1 MKAFVTSMQGR
12 VFLVIIG
19 GIVAS
24 ALLTAALADRE
35 GRRTFAQ
42 VRAAHTADRVEQL
55 VSALEAVPPEVR
67 PTLAAALGRGM
78 TAQFA
83 GPDAPLQENDAELTD
98 ALVDE
103 LGQERNVRATAGTR
117 ADCATQAGNNGAAA
131 RPDMTSCQVISLTLR
146 DGTPLRLVLRSKPDF
161 NWSRPHTSR
170 WLLYAIVFP
179 LCLGLLAYVV
189 ARMATRPLGRLA
201 RAATALGGDINEP
214 PLRESGPSEVRH
226 AAAAFNLMQARIRSY
241 VEERTEMLAAI
252 AHDLQTPITRLR
264 LRLEKVADENLR
276 DKLVADLGAMQ
287 GMIREGL
294 DLATSL
300 DTGGMM
306 QRVDL
311 DSLLSSVCA
320 DAVDAGQDVTLN
332 GQTRVSILAI
342 PIALQ
347 RCLAN
352 LVDNAVIYGGCARVT
367 TAREGNKA
375 VIRVRDGGPGI
386 PEAQMEKVFDPFYR
400 IETSRSRET
409 GGTGLG
415 LTIAR
420 NIARKHG
427 GTLVLH
433 NALGGGLECT
443 LTLPLNGSGSNLERR

>member
-1 MKAFVTSMQGR
+1 MKGFVTSMQGR

-67 PTLAAALGRGM
+67 PTLAATLGRGM

-83 GPDAPLQENDAELTD
+83 AADAPRQEVDADLTD
-98 ALVDE
+98 ALIDE
-103 LGQERNVRATAGTR
+103 LGKDRNVTATAGTR
-117 ADCATQAGNNGAAA
+117 ADCLAGTSSDGASA
-131 RPDMTSCQVISLTLR
+131 RPVTASCQIISLTLR
-146 DGTPLRLVLRSKPDF
+146 DGTPLRLLLRPQPDF
-161 NWSRPHTSR
+161 NWSRPHSSR
-170 WLLYAIVFP
+170 WLLYVIVLP
-179 LCLGLLAYVV
+179 LCLVLLAYAV

-201 RAATALGGDINEP
+201 RAATALGGDINQP
-214 PLRESGPSEVRH
+214 PLPEQGPSEVRD
-226 AAAAFNLMQARIRSY
+226 AAAAFNRMQARIQSY
-241 VEERTEMLAAI
+241 VAERTEMLAAI
-252 AHDLQTPITRLR
+252 AHDLQTPVTRLR
-264 LRLEKVADENLR
+264 LRLEKVTDENLR

-287 GMIREGL
+287 GMIQEGL
-294 DLATSL
+294 DLATGVGN
-300 DTGGMM
+300 GGMM

-311 DSLLSSVCA
+311 DSLLSSVCT
-320 DAVDAGQDVTLN
+320 DAIDAGQDVALD
-332 GQTRVSILAI
+332 GQTRASILAI

-352 LVDNAVIYGGCARVT
+352 LVDNAVKYGRYARVT
-367 TAREGNKA
+367 AAREGSKA

-386 PEAQMEKVFDPFYR
+386 PEDQIEKVFDPLYR

-427 GTLVLH
+427 GTLTLR
-433 NALGGGLECT
+433 NAPGGGLQCT
-443 LTLPLNGSGSNLERR
+443 LTLPLNA

>member
-1 MKAFVTSMQGR
+1 MQGR

-67 PTLAAALGRGM
+67 PTLAATLGRGM
-78 TAQFA
+78 SAQFS

-103 LGQERNVRATAGTR
+103 LGHDRNVTATAGTR
-117 ADCATQAGNNGAAA
+117 AGCATQANNGASA
-131 RPDMTSCQVISLTLR
+131 RPVFTSCQVISLTLH
-146 DGTPLRLVLRSKPDF
+146 DGTPLRLVLRPQPDF
-161 NWSRPHTSR
+161 SWWRPHSSR

-179 LCLGLLAYVV
+179 LCLGLLAYAV
-189 ARMATRPLGRLA
+189 ARMATRPLGGLA
-201 RAATALGGDINEP
+201 RAATALGGDINQP
-214 PLRESGPSEVRH
+214 PLPESGPTEVRH

-252 AHDLQTPITRLR
+252 AHDLQTPLTRLR
-264 LRLEKVADENLR
+264 LRLEKVTDENLR

-294 DLATSL
+294 DLAMSF

-320 DAVDAGQDVTLN
+320 DAIDSAQDVTLN
-332 GQTRVSILAI
+332 GQTRASITAI
-342 PIALQ
+342 PTALQ

-352 LVDNAVIYGGCARVT
+352 LIDNAVKYGGYARVT

-375 VIRVRDGGPGI
+375 VIRVSDGGPGI

-427 GTLVLH
+427 GTLVLR

-443 LTLPLNGSGSNLERR
+443 LTLPLNG

>member
-24 ALLTAALADRE
+24 ALLTAALADLE

-67 PTLAAALGRGM
+67 PTLAATLGRGM

-83 GPDAPLQENDAELTD
+83 GRSAPLQENDAELTD
-98 ALVDE
+98 ALVNE
-103 LGQERNVRATAGTR
+103 LGENRNVTATAGTR
-117 ADCATQAGNNGAAA
+117 ADCATQAGDNGATA
-131 RPDMTSCQVISLTLR
+131 RSVITSCRIISLTLR
-146 DGTPLRLVLRSKPDF
+146 DGTPLRLVLRPQSDLS
-161 NWSRPHTSR
+161 WLRPRSAR
-170 WLLYAIVFP
+170 GLLYVIVFP
-179 LCLGLLAYVV
+179 LCLGLLAYVI

-201 RAATALGGDINEP
+201 RAATALGGDINQP
-214 PLRESGPSEVRH
+214 PLAENGPSEVRH
-226 AAAAFNLMQARIRSY
+226 AAAAFNAMQARIRSY

-252 AHDLQTPITRLR
+252 AHDLQTPLTRLR
-264 LRLEKVADENLR
+264 LRLEKVADEDLH

-294 DLATSL
+294 DLAMSL

-320 DAVDAGQDVTLN
+320 DAVDTGQDVTLN

-342 PIALQ
+342 PSALQ
-347 RCLAN
+347 RCFAN
-352 LVDNAVIYGGCARVT
+352 LIDNAVKYGGYARVT
-367 TAREGNKA
+367 VVREGNKA
-375 VIRVRDGGPGI
+375 LIRVSDGGPGI

-427 GTLVLH
+427 GTLVLR
-433 NALGGGLECT
+433 NGLGGGLECT
-443 LTLPLNGSGSNLERR
+443 VTLPVNG

>member
-1 MKAFVTSMQGR
+1 
-12 VFLVIIG
+12 
-19 GIVAS
+19 
-24 ALLTAALADRE
+24 
-35 GRRTFAQ
+35 
-42 VRAAHTADRVEQL
+42 
-55 VSALEAVPPEVR
+55 
-67 PTLAAALGRGM
+67 M
-78 TAQFA
+78 TA
-83 GPDAPLQENDAELTD
+83 T
-98 ALVDE
+98 
-103 LGQERNVRATAGTR
+103 TGTR
-117 ADCATQAGNNGAAA
+117 ADCAAQAGNDGASANPVA
-131 RPDMTSCQVISLTLR
+131 TSCQVISLTLR
-146 DGTPLRLVLRSKPDF
+146 DGTPLRLVLRPQPDF
-161 NWSRPHTSR
+161 SWSRPHSTR
-170 WLLYAIVFP
+170 WLLYAIMFP

-201 RAATALGGDINEP
+201 QAATALGGDINQP
-214 PLRESGPSEVRH
+214 PLPESGPSEVRD
-226 AAAAFNLMQARIRSY
+226 AAAAFNEMQARIRRY

-252 AHDLQTPITRLR
+252 AHDLQTPLTRLR
-264 LRLEKVADENLR
+264 LRLEKVADESLR
-276 DKLVADLGAMQ
+276 DKLVAELGATQ
-287 GMIREGL
+287 SMIREGL
-294 DLATSL
+294 DLAMSL

-332 GQTRVSILAI
+332 GQTRASILAI

-352 LVDNAVIYGGCARVT
+352 LIDNAVKYGGYAPVT
-367 TAREGNKA
+367 AAREGNQA

-386 PEAQMEKVFDPFYR
+386 PGAQMEKVFDPFYR
-400 IETSRSRET
+400 LETSRSRET

-427 GTLVLH
+427 GTLVLS

-443 LTLPLNGSGSNLERR
+443 LTLPLNA

>member
-1 MKAFVTSMQGR
+1 MKGFATSMQGR

-42 VRAAHTADRVEQL
+42 VRAAHTADRIEQL
-55 VSALEAVPPEVR
+55 VGALEAVPPEVR
-67 PTLAAALGRGM
+67 PTLAATLGRGM

-83 GPDAPLQENDAELTD
+83 ARDAPQQESDAELTS
-98 ALVDE
+98 ALIEE
-103 LGQERNVRATAGTR
+103 LGQDRNVAATAGTR
-117 ADCATQAGNNGAAA
+117 GDCVTPEGNDSAPASPVA
-131 RPDMTSCQVISLTLR
+131 PSCQIVSLTLR
-146 DGTPLRLVLRSKPDF
+146 DGTPLRLVLRPQPDF
-161 NWSRPHTSR
+161 SWSRPHSSR
-170 WLLYAIVFP
+170 WLLYAIMFP

-201 RAATALGGDINEP
+201 QAATALGGDINQP
-214 PLRESGPSEVRH
+214 PLPESGPSEVRH
-226 AAAAFNLMQARIRSY
+226 AAAAFNVMQARIRSY

-252 AHDLQTPITRLR
+252 AHDLQTPLTRLR
-264 LRLEKVADENLR
+264 LRLEKVADETLR
-276 DKLVADLGAMQ
+276 DKLVADLSAMQ
-287 GMIREGL
+287 GMIREDL
-294 DLATSL
+294 DLAMSL

-320 DAVDAGQDVTLN
+320 DAVDTGQDVTLS
-332 GQTRVSILAI
+332 GQTRASIPAI

-352 LVDNAVIYGGCARVT
+352 LIDNAVKYGGYARVT
-367 TAREGNKA
+367 TAREGNEA

-386 PEAQMEKVFDPFYR
+386 PEAQIGKVFDPYYR
-400 IETSRSRET
+400 IEASRSRET

-433 NALGGGLECT
+433 NASGGGLECT
-443 LTLPLNGSGSNLERR
+443 LTLPLVG

>member
-1 MKAFVTSMQGR
+1 MNAFIASMQGR
-12 VFLVIIG
+12 VFLVLIG

-67 PTLAAALGRGM
+67 PTLAATLGRGM
-78 TAQFA
+78 SAQFA
-83 GPDAPLQENDAELTD
+83 APAAPLQENDAELTD

-103 LGQERNVRATAGTR
+103 LGQDRNVTATAGTQ
-117 ADCATQAGNNGAAA
+117 ADCAAQAGNNGASA
-131 RPDMTSCQVISLTLR
+131 RPGASCQVISLTLR
-146 DGTPLRLVLRSKPDF
+146 DGTPLRLVLRPQRDF
-161 NWSRPHTSR
+161 NWSRPRSSR

-201 RAATALGGDINEP
+201 RAATALGGDINQP
-214 PLRESGPSEVRH
+214 PLPESGPSEVRD
-226 AAAAFNLMQARIRSY
+226 AAAAFNVMQSRIRSY

-252 AHDLQTPITRLR
+252 AHDLQTPLTRLR

-352 LVDNAVIYGGCARVT
+352 LIDNAVKYGGYARVT

-375 VIRVRDGGPGI
+375 VIRVIDGGPGI
-386 PEAQMEKVFDPFYR
+386 PEAQMEKAFDPFYR

-427 GTLVLH
+427 GTLVLC
-433 NALGGGLECT
+433 NALHGGLECT
-443 LTLPLNGSGSNLERR
+443 LTLPLNGSGSNLGRR

>member
-1 MKAFVTSMQGR
+1 MKAFSWSMQGR
-12 VFLVIIG
+12 VFLVVIG

-24 ALLTAALADRE
+24 ALLTAVLADRE

-55 VSALEAVPPEVR
+55 VVALEAVPAEVR
-67 PTLAAALGRGM
+67 PTLAATLGRGM

-83 GPDAPLQENDAELTD
+83 GPEPVSQASDGELTD
-98 ALVDE
+98 ALINE
-103 LGQERNVRATAGTR
+103 LGTDRNIAATAGTS
-117 ADCATQAGNNGAAA
+117 ADCAVSAADDGTGGRAANG
-131 RPDMTSCQVISLTLR
+131 PCQVISLTLR
-146 DGTPLRLVLRSKPDF
+146 DGTALRLILRPQPDF
-161 NWSRPHTSR
+161 NWSRPRSSR

-189 ARMATRPLGRLA
+189 ARMTTRPLGRLA
-201 RAATALGGDINEP
+201 RAATALGSDINRP
-214 PLRESGPSEVRH
+214 PLPERGPSEVRH
-226 AAAAFNLMQARIRSY
+226 AAAAFNVMQQRIRSY

-252 AHDLQTPITRLR
+252 AHDLQTPLTRLR
-264 LRLEKVADENLR
+264 LRLEKVEDASLR
-276 DKLVADLGAMQ
+276 DKLVGDLGAMQ
-287 GMIREGL
+287 SMIREGL

-300 DTGGMM
+300 DAGGMM

-320 DAVDAGQDVTLN
+320 DAADAGQDVTLS
-332 GQTRVSILAI
+332 GQTRASVSAI

-347 RCLAN
+347 RCLTN
-352 LVDNAVIYGGCARVT
+352 LIDNAVKYGGYARVT
-367 TAREGNKA
+367 SVREGNS
-375 VIRVRDGGPGI
+375 VVVRVLDGGPGI
-386 PEAQMEKVFDPFYR
+386 PDAQMEKVFDPFYR
-400 IETSRSRET
+400 VETSRSRET

-427 GTLVLH
+427 GTLTLR
-433 NALGGGLECT
+433 NAQGGGLECT
-443 LTLPLNGSGSNLERR
+443 LTLPVHA

>member
-19 GIVAS
+19 GIVTS
-24 ALLTAALADRE
+24 ALLTATLADRE

-42 VRAAHTADRVEQL
+42 ARAAHTADRVEQL
-55 VSALEAVPPEVR
+55 VNALEAVPPEVR
-67 PTLAAALGRGM
+67 PTLAATLGRGM
-78 TAQFA
+78 SAQFM
-83 GPDAPLQENDAELTD
+83 GPDAALQEADVELTD

-103 LGQERNVRATAGTR
+103 LGQDRNITATAGTR
-117 ADCATQAGNNGAAA
+117 ADCAPQAGNNGASAH
-131 RPDMTSCQVISLTLR
+131 PVITSCQVISLALR
-146 DGTPLRLVLRSKPDF
+146 DGTRLRLVLRPQPDF
-161 NWSRPHTSR
+161 TWMRPHSSR

-179 LCLGLLAYVV
+179 LCLGVLAYVV
-189 ARMATRPLGRLA
+189 SRMATRPLGRLA
-201 RAATALGGDINEP
+201 RAATALGGDINQP
-214 PLRESGPSEVRH
+214 PLPESGPSEVRH

-252 AHDLQTPITRLR
+252 AHDLQTPLTRLR

-276 DKLVADLGAMQ
+276 RQLVADLGAMQ

-300 DTGGMM
+300 ATGGMM

-320 DAVDAGQDVTLN
+320 DAVDTGQDVTLN

-352 LVDNAVIYGGCARVT
+352 LIDNAVKYGGYARVT
-367 TAREGNKA
+367 AAREGNKV
-375 VIRVRDGGPGI
+375 VIRVSDGGPGI

-415 LTIAR
+415 LAIAR
-420 NIARKHG
+420 DIARKHG
-427 GTLVLH
+427 GALVLR
-433 NALGGGLECT
+433 NLLGGGLECT
-443 LTLPLNGSGSNLERR
+443 LTLPLNG

>member
-1 MKAFVTSMQGR
+1 VNAFVTSMQGR
-12 VFLVIIG
+12 VFLVVVG

-55 VSALEAVPPEVR
+55 VSALEAVPSEVR
-67 PTLAAALGRGM
+67 PTLAATIGRGM

-83 GPDAPLQENDAELTD
+83 RPRTPLKETDAELTS
-98 ALVDE
+98 ALVEE
-103 LGQERNVRATAGTR
+103 LGQDRNVTATEGTA
-117 ADCATQAGNNGAAA
+117 ADCAAQAADNNAPA
-131 RPDMTSCQVISLTLR
+131 RPVSASCQVISLTLH
-146 DGTPLRLVLRSKPDF
+146 DGTPLHLILRSQPDF
-161 NWSRPHTSR
+161 NWSRPHSSR

-179 LCLGLLAYVV
+179 LCLVLLAYVV

-201 RAATALGGDINEP
+201 RAATALGADIDQP
-214 PLRESGPSEVRH
+214 PLPETGPSEVRH

-241 VEERTEMLAAI
+241 VEERTQMLAAI
-252 AHDLQTPITRLR
+252 AHDLQTPLTRLR

-276 DKLVADLGAMQ
+276 DKLVDDLGAMQ

-320 DAVDAGQDVTLN
+320 DAVDAGQDVTLD
-332 GQTRVSILAI
+332 GQTRASIPAI
-342 PIALQ
+342 PSALK
-347 RCLAN
+347 RCLTN
-352 LVDNAVIYGGCARVT
+352 LIDNAVKYGAYARVT
-367 TAREGNKA
+367 AARERNKA

-400 IETSRSRET
+400 IETSRSRDT

-420 NIARKHG
+420 NIAQKHG
-427 GTLVLH
+427 GTLVLR
-433 NALGGGLECT
+433 NTPGGGLECI
-443 LTLPLNGSGSNLERR
+443 LTLPLNG